1 MDVITDDE
9 DLKVEVIS
17 EIFKLLAREYKKDAN
32 SNWTGSK
39 VHRLIKELTKC
50 EDPYKLQK
58 KQSNEMALN
67 LMSDVND
74 ILKNDDSLET
84 CVKIAI
90 VGNIIDFGA
99 YTINTDFESLIKEN
113 LKKDLRINQT
123 DLLEESLN
131 KHDKV
136 LYLVDNAGE
145 IVFDRILLNKIKS
158 YGLDI
163 TLAVKEKPIV
173 NDACMEDA
181 LEAGLDEFAKIVSTG
196 EETVGVVYQ
205 EFSDEFREIF
215 DDADFIISKGLGNF
229 EGLTEIDLKGKDV
242 FYLACAKC
250 PVSANLIGVDLG
262 DMFLLKSDNL

>member
-1 MDVITDDE
+1 LDI
-9 DLKVEVIS
+9 IS
-17 EIFKLLAREYKKDAN
+17 EVFKLLAKEYKRGAN

-39 VHRLIKELTKC
+39 VHRLIKELTGC

-58 KQSNEMALN
+58 KQSNEMALSF
-67 LMSDVND
+67 MDDVEN
-74 ILKNDDSLET
+74 ILKKDDSLET

-99 YTINTDFESLIKEN
+99 YGLDTDFESLIKES
-113 LKKDLRINQT
+113 LKKDLKINQT
-123 DLLEESLN
+123 DLLEEALN
-131 KHDKV
+131 KHDDV

-145 IVFDRILLNKIKS
+145 IVFDRILLWKIKS
-158 YGLDI
+158 YGVNI

-181 LEAGLDEFAKIVSTG
+181 LSAGLDEYADIVSTG
-196 EETVGVVYQ
+196 EDTVGVVYH
-205 EFSDEFREIF
+205 EFSDDFREIF

-229 EGLTEIDLKGKDV
+229 EGLTELDLKDKDV

-250 PVSANLIGVDLG
+250 PVSANLIGINLG
-262 DMFLLKSDNL
+262 EMFLLKSDYLKL